1 MTPRQLRKE
10 GAELAQ
16 WFADKQIT
24 PHDAIIIFALVLQIE
39 LKANPLDSYE
49 RSGILGLVEKV
60 LRNSG
65 FSQN

>member
-10 GAELAQ
+10 GVELAR

-39 LKANPLDSYE
+39 LKSNPLDSYE
-49 RSGILGLVEKV
+49 RSGILDLLEKV
-60 LRNSG
+60 LRNAG